1 VKLKNYDTKQGTL
14 IDAVFVEGG
23 GHICVSSGCAVYAL
37 ENMLTGERYPVFGKQ
52 VGKSIW

>member
-1 VKLKNYDTKQGTL
+1 MKLKNYDTKQGTL